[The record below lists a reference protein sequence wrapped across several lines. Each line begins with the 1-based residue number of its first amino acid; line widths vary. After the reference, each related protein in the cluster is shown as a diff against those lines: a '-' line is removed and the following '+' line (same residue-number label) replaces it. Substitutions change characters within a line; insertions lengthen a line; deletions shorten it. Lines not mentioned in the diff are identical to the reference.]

1 MAKSD
6 EELLRIKND
15 LVVVYSKTFGEELP
29 QDLLA
34 RLLSDYIQKQKEAF
48 ILNRINGLDSVSAMR
63 VQSLFAPVGKL
74 IAPEKA
80 PEPIGD
86 IKNAKN
92 KKGK

>member
-6 EELLRIKND
+6 EELLRIKSD
-15 LVVVYSKTFGEELP
+15 LIAYYSKTFGEELP
-29 QDLLA
+29 QDLFA

-48 ILNRINGLDSVSAMR
+48 ILNRINGLDAPSTTR
-63 VQSLFAPVGKL
+63 LQSLFAPAGKL

-80 PEPIGD
+80 PESVGD
-86 IKNAKN
+86 TKNAKN